1 MPPHRWSR
9 DEAKSQAQRANSLR
23 WSRYRAAIAAGARPS
38 PIRLPPTP
46 ATPSP
51 LADPRS
57 YAITIA
63 QAQHDVIA
71 CLDRLREAAAAGD
84 AETAERWAR
93 AAERAWSILAHAAQ
107 VPQPPRADRDRRGRS
122 EPMTLD
128 IAPVAEAAQAQPVE
142 PTQPQPAG
150 DVMPVA
156 EASPADHAD
165 TGKESL

>member
-1 MPPHRWSR
+1 MPPHRWSP
-9 DEAKSQAQRANSLR
+9 DEARAQAQRANSLR

-57 YAITIA
+57 YALTIA

-107 VPQPPRADRDRRGRS
+107 VPQPPRADRDRRGRT

-128 IAPVAEAAQAQPVE
+128 IAPVAEATQAQPVE